1 MKGRS
6 FAPFA
11 VLVSLVCVLLFTAPA
26 AETKAFSDLDHRTHV
41 LEFSKSVPNQLN
53 YQGHMANASD
63 SSAVTA
69 TLEMTFRLFDSETK
83 GAELWAET
91 DPMVEVSNGLFQ
103 VLLGSVTAFPANLF
117 DGSQL
122 WLQTEVGPEILVPRK
137 PLVSVAYS
145 HRTNSAEM
153 LEDNTLTDLDDRWVN
168 EEDMHYLDAADGT
181 PSNALYVDAA
191 GKVGIGTTTP
201 LTELD
206 VDGSVN
212 AATYYGNGSN
222 LTGISGT
229 ADNDWTTR
237 GDTVYHQTGPVG
249 IGISTPEMLLDV
261 SGGTTRL
268 AGGLIVGP
276 AGYGVQGVHIYS
288 DDGNPALRLTND
300 SDLSG
305 TCSITFAD
313 SSNSFWS
320 IQSDIWGDHGR
331 TFGIIDDQAKN
342 CRLFIDEDGKM
353 GIGTITPARTLD
365 VAGEVNAATYY
376 GDGSHLT
383 GISGT
388 TDNDWT
394 IAGNDMYSGVSG
406 NVGIG
411 TISPAAKLD
420 VSGDVNAN
428 SLYKIAGKTVLST
441 AGYDLNIFVGV
452 DAGANNTRYRGT
464 FVGCAAGYQNQ
475 GDYNT
480 FVGCNAGSTNTTGDF
495 NSFLGSYAGIVNTT
509 GYHNTFLGS
518 SAGYENTTGNTN
530 TFIGTAAGFS
540 NTAGSSNT
548 SLGWYA
554 GYSNITGTGNVFI
567 GHNAGYGETG
577 SNKLYIANDTG
588 TDDILIYGDFS
599 SGKVGLGTM
608 SPAEKLHL
616 SKTSGSL
623 GMRISSDL
631 FSYQYINFGATNG
644 FGIGCDS
651 EDRFFLN
658 REAPLGAGVL
668 RIMTILATGNVGIGT
683 TSPGYK
689 LQVGEPGDGTSARAN
704 AWSLFSVREYKE
716 DITPLEPLDYQE
728 MLEKLKDTQVVRY
741 RFGHDKSRTEHLGVI
756 AEDSPREIQ
765 SPDGKGLSLGDYS
778 AFLLAA
784 IKAQQEQ
791 IDVLQEKVQVLQLQ
805 LQERSVR

>member
-1 MKGRS
+1 MSARH
-6 FAPFA
+6 ARMVV
-11 VLVSLVCVLLFTAPA
+11 VLIILIGGLFSAASASGEKMVLYSESCAHALNI
-26 AETKAFSDLDHRTHV
+26 
-41 LEFSKSVPNQLN
+41 SKSVPNALN
-53 YQGHMANASD
+53 YQGHLANASD

-69 TLEMTFRLFDSETK
+69 TLEMTFKLFDSETK
-83 GAELWAET
+83 GAELWSET
-91 DPMVEVSNGLFQ
+91 HSVVEISDGLFQ
-103 VLLGSVTAFPANLF
+103 VLLGSVTAFPSGLF

-122 WLQTEVGPEILVPRK
+122 WLQTEVGMEVLSPRK
-137 PLVSVAYS
+137 PLVSVTYS
-145 HRTNSAEM
+145 HRANSAEM
-153 LEDNTLTDLDDRWVN
+153 LEDNTLTDLDGRWVN
-168 EEDMHYLDAADGT
+168 EEDMHYLDAADGD
-181 PSNALYVDAA
+181 PANAVYVDDI
-191 GKVGIGTTTP
+191 GKVGVGTTSP

-206 VDGSVN
+206 VAGSVN
-212 AATYYGNGSN
+212 ATTYYGDGSN
-222 LTGISGT
+222 LTNISGPSD
-229 ADNDWTTR
+229 ADWTID
-237 GDTVYHQTGPVG
+237 GNNVYHETGNVG
-249 IGISTPEMLLDV
+249 IGTTSPAYSLDV
-261 SGGTTRL
+261 N
-268 AGGLIVGP
+268 
-276 AGYGVQGVHIYS
+276 
-288 DDGNPALRLTND
+288 GN
-300 SDLSG
+300 
-305 TCSITFAD
+305 
-313 SSNSFWS
+313 
-320 IQSDIWGDHGR
+320 
-331 TFGIIDDQAKN
+331 
-342 CRLFIDEDGKM
+342 
-353 GIGTITPARTLD
+353 
-365 VAGEVNAATYY
+365 VNAATYY
-376 GDGSHLT
+376 GDGSNLT
-383 GISGT
+383 GITGT

-394 IAGNDMYSGVSG
+394 IAGNDMYSSVSG

-441 AGYDLNIFVGV
+441 AGYDLNIFAGV
-452 DAGANNTRYRGT
+452 DAGANNTRYRAT
-464 FVGCAAGYQNQ
+464 FVGCAAGYNNQ

-480 FVGCNAGSTNTTGDF
+480 FVGCVAGSTNTTGDF
-495 NSFLGSYAGIVNTT
+495 NSFLGSHAGVVNTI
-509 GYHNTFLGS
+509 GYHNTFLGAD
-518 SAGYENTTGNTN
+518 AGYQNTTGNTN
-530 TFIGTAAGFS
+530 TFVGTGAGFS
-540 NTAGSSNT
+540 NTTGSSNT
-548 SLGWYA
+548 SLGWDA
-554 GYSNITGTGNVFI
+554 GYSNIAGTGNVFI

-577 SNKLYIANDTG
+577 SNKLYIANDAG

-668 RIMTILATGNVGIGT
+668 RIVTILATGNVGIGT

-704 AWSLFSVREYKE
+704 AWNLLSSREYKK
-716 DITPLEPLDYQE
+716 DITPLEAVDYQE

-741 RFGHDKSRTEHLGVI
+741 RYWRDESRTEHLGVI

-778 AFLLAA
+778 AFLLSA

-791 IDVLQEKVQVLQLQ
+791 IDTLQEKVQVLQSQ